1 MIRYVAS
8 MRRAAARLLALPV
21 AALALA
27 AAPPADA
34 QLRKFSVQG
43 GAPVP
48 YIAFA
53 PIYVG
58 QQAGFFKEE
67 GLEVDI
73 RYASG
78 AAQATQLA
86 AAGQADVAMITV
98 EPSINGYEKGIRG
111 KIVFATNNHLIY
123 YIAVPENSPIQ
134 KIEDLKGKKIG
145 VSNFGSSAVPVV
157 RAILRAAGIEPNA
170 DTLVPVGVMDQ
181 AMAALQ
187 SNTVQAL
194 GLFDGI
200 YFGLE
205 RAGYKFRYIKHP
217 TLATLGNGGIFASDK
232 VIAARRDELC
242 AFGRGFAKSV
252 AFMVTNPEAATR
264 MWWTVSPAARRGATD
279 EEAMK
284 NGLSETV
291 SIAKTY
297 DLGFPPQVRYGAIDH
312 ARFKSYVDLLKQE
325 GVIASAPAIE
335 ELITDSFIDC
345 INKFDVEKVRAT
357 AKGWKG

>member
-1 MIRYVAS
+1 VSIVALGI
-8 MRRAAARLLALPV
+8 AV
-21 AALALA
+21 GQ
-27 AAPPADA
+27 PADA
-34 QLRKFSVQG
+34 QLKKFAVQG

-67 GLEVDI
+67 RLEVEI

-98 EPSINGYEKGIRG
+98 EPSVNGYEKGIRG
-111 KIVFATNNHLIY
+111 KIIFATNNHLIY
-123 YIAVPENSPIQ
+123 YIAVAEDSPIKTVQ
-134 KIEDLKGKKIG
+134 DLKGKKIG

-157 RAILRAAGIEPNA
+157 RAILRGAGIEPGA

-205 RAGYKFRYIKHP
+205 RAGYKFRYLKHP
-217 TLATLGNGGIFASDK
+217 TLATLGNAGIFASDK
-232 VIAARRDELC
+232 VIAARRDDLC
-242 AFGRGFAKSV
+242 SFGRGFAKSV

-264 MWWTVSPAARRGATD
+264 MWWTVSPAAKRGATD

-297 DLGFPPQVRYGAIDH
+297 DLGFPPQTKYGAIDH
-312 ARFKSYVDLLKQE
+312 ERFKSYLDLLKQE
-325 GVIASAPAIE
+325 GVIASAPAVS

-345 INKFDVEKVRAT
+345 INQFDAEKVRGM
-357 AKGWKG
+357 AKAWKG